1 MPNKEAAT
9 LPTITHNA
17 AAQRFECHVDGLLC
31 ELTYELIGGVMHLT
45 HTGVPSSLEGRGLA
59 AALVR
64 AAFDHARA
72 SQLRVRPVC
81 SYVQTYLRR
90 HPEAQDLLE
99 V

>member
-1 MPNKEAAT
+1 MPDKVPAPA
-9 LPTITHNA
+9 PTVTYNA
-17 AAQRFECHVDGLLC
+17 AAHRFECHVDGLLC
-31 ELTYELIGGVMHLT
+31 ELTCELVGGVMHLN
-45 HTGVPSSLEGRGLA
+45 HTGVPSPLEGRGLA

-72 SQLRVRPVC
+72 SQLRVRPLC